1 MAVLPFSSVT
11 QLCLTLCD
19 PMDCSTPGLP
29 VHHQLPEPIQTHV
42 HRAGDA
48 IQPSHPLLS
57 PSPPAFD
64 LSQHQGLFQWV
75 SSSHQVATVLEFQ
88 LSLSQKQLLL
98 SLGEDVPKHLILL
111 PPETSLKTAISKR
124 SHEYNDEENRRGDK
138 SSKILKVAKQMNHG
152 YWLSMPKKAGRPSQQ
167 QGKLKTSTVKAWGR
181 QENKLR
187 TRTCP
192 LSLRSVFQSC
202 PAPCDPMDCSR
213 PGSSVLEN
221 LGILQARMLEWVSR
235 PSMDWQLP
243 HPYPDRSLK
252 FSPTSGLLDWGT
264 PGTMADS
271 GIRLKTGQK
280 RLPFLC
286 SGAGDWSQIPSR
298 QESGK
303 LRREGKLKI
312 ITTSETREHTA
323 S

>member
-42 HRAGDA
+42 HRVGDA
-48 IQPSHPLLS
+48 VQPSHPLSS

-98 SLGEDVPKHLILL
+98 SLGEDVSKHLILL

-152 YWLSMPKKAGRPSQQ
+152 HWLSMPKKAGCPSQQ

-181 QENKLR
+181 QENKLL
-187 TRTCP
+187 TRPCP

-213 PGSSVLEN
+213 PGSSVHGDSPVKN
-221 LGILQARMLEWVSR
+221 AGVGFQALHGLATASPLSR
-235 PSMDWQLP
+235 EKSEVF
-243 HPYPDRSLK
+243 PYVWP
-252 FSPTSGLLDWGT
+252 SGLRDTRYNGRLRHQTENWT
-264 PGTMADS
+264 EATAIPLFWCR
-271 GIRLKTGQK
+271 RLKPDPFQTGVWKAMQ
-280 RLPFLC
+280 
-286 SGAGDWSQIPSR
+286 
-298 QESGK
+298 
-303 LRREGKLKI
+303 RRE
-312 ITTSETREHTA
+312 T
-323 S
+323 